1 MGFAKP
7 HPMGYLGT
15 SITGEQAMQLSKQT
29 STPKTAT
36 LVDRVWPASIEMT
49 ALARAFRGTTL
60 AVAGSLLIWLS
71 AKIQVPFFPVP
82 MTMGTLAVLAIGM
95 AYGWRLGAATV
106 LLYLAEGAMGLP
118 VFAGTPEKGIGF
130 AYMMGGTGGYL
141 VGYILA
147 AASVGW
153 LAERGWDKNV
163 LRTALA
169 MLVGNVLIYLPGLL
183 WLGTLFGWD
192 KPILEWGLFP
202 FVLGDLTKLALAA
215 ALMPLTWKV
224 LGRPRVG

>member
-1 MGFAKP
+1 MRDQ
-7 HPMGYLGT
+7 
-15 SITGEQAMQLSKQT
+15 IQT
-29 STPKTAT
+29 PRVRTAT
-36 LVDRVWPASIEMT
+36 LAEMAWPSSIEMT
-49 ALARAFRGTTL
+49 AMTRAMRGTIL
-60 AVAGSLLIWLS
+60 ALVGSLLIWLS
-71 AKIQVPFFPVP
+71 AKIQVPFYPVP

-95 AYGWRLGAATV
+95 AYGWRLGTATV
-106 LLYLAEGAMGLP
+106 LLYLAEGAAGLP

-153 LAERGWDKNV
+153 LAQRGWDKNV
-163 LRTALA
+163 VTTGSA
-169 MLVGNVLIYLPGLL
+169 MLLGNALIYIPGLL

-202 FVLGDLTKLALAA
+202 FVLGDLTKLVLAA
-215 ALMPLTWKV
+215 ALMPLTWKL
-224 LGRPRVG
+224 LGRPKG